1 MLVGQSGQH
10 IHYAHPPVDM
20 DSESDRDLARS
31 QHQNMVVNNVLET
44 ISTGLSVT
52 ARLTAKVRKC
62 YKDTLFSE
70 FF

>member
-1 MLVGQSGQH
+1 MVVGQSGQH
-10 IHYAHPPVDM
+10 IHHAHLHVDM

-31 QHQNMVVNNVLET
+31 LHQSMVVNNVWEI
-44 ISTGLSVT
+44 ISTGSSVT